1 MQKLISFCHI
11 PKTAGTTFESILK
24 NNLANRYYRFSEY
37 KHPYGN
43 YFSEKRELVAIGGHY
58 NWSFPYECGLFDDR
72 EIVPVV
78 FLREPTLR
86 ALSFLYFS
94 NVDFHLNP
102 VKYFSDHTNGDWKY
116 RSNTMVKFLAGI
128 DRTPN
133 AFDLAVAKDR
143 LKKSY
148 VGFQESFDVDI
159 QNLQEL
165 HPEIFRSIEYE
176 RKNVTKVDWH
186 DIVHSMDVINQVRA
200 VNEWDIKL
208 FEWAKEIL
216 VWERFEGGRK

>member
-1 MQKLISFCHI
+1 VQKLISFCHI
-11 PKTAGTTFESILK
+11 PKTAGTSFEHILK

-43 YFSEKRELVAIGGHY
+43 YYEEKRELVAIGGHY
-58 NWSFPYECGLFDDR
+58 NWSFPFECGLFEDR

-78 FLREPTLR
+78 FLREPIHR

-94 NVDFHLNP
+94 NVQFHDNP
-102 VKYFSDHTNGDWKY
+102 IKYFSDSTNGDWKY

-128 DRTPN
+128 DRQPN

-143 LKKSY
+143 LNKSY
-148 VGFQESFDVDI
+148 VGFQESFDIDI
-159 QNLQEL
+159 RNLQEL
-165 HPEIFRSIEYE
+165 HPEIFKSIEYE
-176 RKNVTKVDWH
+176 YKNKTKVNWH
-186 DIVHSMDVINQVRA
+186 DMVHSVDVINQVRA

-208 FEWAKEIL
+208 FEWAKEVLI
-216 VWERFEGGRK
+216 WERFNGGVR